1 MSIFEAE
8 LFTRILLG
16 YTSHQDIGKTWEK
29 SALDEMKRDHYSG
42 FSSCFFFNPVE
53 MVILICLAIFWH
65 LFGFKW
71 NLKVYVRHCATFFT
85 FSKRPLLFFD
95 SLGFFQAHSALWVS
109 SALCD

>member
-42 FSSCFFFNPVE
+42 FSSCFFFQSRRNGHSYMPCH
-53 MVILICLAIFWH
+53 ILAFIWIQMEFE
-65 LFGFKW
+65 
-71 NLKVYVRHCATFFT
+71 
-85 FSKRPLLFFD
+85 
-95 SLGFFQAHSALWVS
+95 SLC
-109 SALCD
+109 SALCNFFHLFKTASLVF